1 MGLDWSAL
9 AKIDWWRLVWM
20 NLAIA
25 ALVGGTVF
33 LFAHFVLGSP
43 TPKAEQDVE
52 GAGPLPFR
60 RAKPLSLSEVAGSR
74 KGKKKKG
81 KNKPA
86 QEEEQGGSQ
95 SKGLSA
101 EEEALLRK
109 EEEDL
114 VKQIEAA
121 KEMLR
126 LDDEKKEL
134 VQKLRRRAPR
144 PESSGA
150 E

>member
-43 TPKAEQDVE
+43 TPNAEQDVG

-74 KGKKKKG
+74 KGKKKG

>member
-60 RAKPLSLSEVAGSR
+60 RAKPLSLSEAAGSK
-74 KGKKKKG
+74 KGKKKKKS

-86 QEEEQGGSQ
+86 SKEEQGGSQ
-95 SKGLSA
+95 FKGLSA
-101 EEEALLRK
+101 EELAK
-109 EEEDL
+109 EEADL

-121 KEMLR
+121 QEMLR